1 MYPQQPG
8 IFHCSSM
15 QSQQQKYSTPSHRR
29 NVGAHAC
36 HCDKTN
42 HDRFNDRIIGHFTPL
57 QMEDM
62 FCLSKIVVHTP
73 TQRKRLKVLRE
84 YIRFAMI

>member
-8 IFHCSSM
+8 ILHCSSM

-42 HDRFNDRIIGHFTPL
+42 DRISGRFTPL
-57 QMEDM
+57 QPGRHVFFVQNSGAHPPLNAKD
-62 FCLSKIVVHTP
+62 
-73 TQRKRLKVLRE
+73 
-84 YIRFAMI
+84 